1 LFGFLEEKLK
11 PFEVVTD
18 EKTAVTDAF
27 HDVPS
32 GPASQI
38 LPIAAEE
45 VKVQIKR
52 LKPNKAPGHNSID
65 GKVAKVLPVAA
76 ISFVTRI
83 FNVLLYYLKQWKN
96 ANVSMI
102 PKKGVFPR
110 CANYWLPKPIANL
123 IQDF

>member
-1 LFGFLEEKLK
+1 LFGSLEEKLK

-52 LKPNKAPGHNSID
+52 LKPNKAPGHDSID
-65 GKVAKVLPVAA
+65 RKVSKALPVTA
-76 ISFVTRI
+76 I
-83 FNVLLYYLKQWKN
+83 FNATIVLLYYPDQWKL
-96 ANVSMI
+96 ANVVMI
-102 PKKGVFPR
+102 TRKSVSLR
-110 CANYWLPKPIANL
+110 CAAYC
-123 IQDF
+123 